1 MKTNDSVDEIV
12 AEVHT
17 AREAYTAKHN
27 FDMRRIVEDLNAR
40 QIDDRQELG
49 IRPVEHWT
57 EADIKLLIRENR
69 PENISLEY
77 KKSEALANND
87 KNKKEIANDVS
98 AMANSAGGVLIYG
111 IDENR
116 GAGPI
121 RFDGGIDPRKTR
133 TEWIEQII
141 DSNIAR
147 RIPGVRVI
155 PVPMASENTGHVV
168 YVVSVPQSNLAPHMA
183 SPDYRFYKRLG
194 TTRAPMQEYEVRDVA
209 RRSES
214 PDVDI
219 DFEVRHVQS
228 SVLLT
233 PWLTN
238 TAPEPAFYAT
248 FNVYISVTANGKLV
262 RVSMHDWNRRGRVDL
277 RWKKRETESFE
288 VGHLFWGI
296 PERPP
301 FLEGERH
308 RQGAFEFP
316 VPKPSNSVVHR
327 IACEIRSPKMP
338 TKFYGRALEVT
349 SSSAI
354 LHAYRHTVRQV

>member
-69 PENISLEY
+69 PENITLEY

-168 YVVSVPQSNLAPHMA
+168 YVVSVPQSNL
-183 SPDYRFYKRLG
+183 
-194 TTRAPMQEYEVRDVA
+194 
-209 RRSES
+209 
-214 PDVDI
+214 
-219 DFEVRHVQS
+219 
-228 SVLLT
+228 
-233 PWLTN
+233 
-238 TAPEPAFYAT
+238 
-248 FNVYISVTANGKLV
+248 
-262 RVSMHDWNRRGRVDL
+262 
-277 RWKKRETESFE
+277 
-288 VGHLFWGI
+288 
-296 PERPP
+296 
-301 FLEGERH
+301 
-308 RQGAFEFP
+308 
-316 VPKPSNSVVHR
+316 
-327 IACEIRSPKMP
+327 
-338 TKFYGRALEVT
+338 
-349 SSSAI
+349 
-354 LHAYRHTVRQV
+354 